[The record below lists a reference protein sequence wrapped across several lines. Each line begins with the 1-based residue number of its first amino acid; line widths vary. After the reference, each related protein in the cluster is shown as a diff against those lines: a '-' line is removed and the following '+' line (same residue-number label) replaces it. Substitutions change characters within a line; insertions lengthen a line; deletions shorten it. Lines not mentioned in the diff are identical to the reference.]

1 MKRMRALSYLV
12 TGNPAHKPGGS
23 LDDETPGVSGSQAR
37 KGKNRRPSTLPI
49 SVQSHLERDS
59 SSSSSED
66 DAYGG
71 LGKGMP
77 SLKEGGSDSEEE
89 NLRSAEYEAILKE
102 HDPQDDE
109 VGKDNPEW
117 HQIHLVPPAGL
128 QRRLRRRLGLRL
140 RLGLELRPR
149 LGRGGRTHARVQVA
163 SPPCRPS
170 VARYQQ
176 NAL

>member
-1 MKRMRALSYLV
+1 MMKRMRALSYLV

-89 NLRSAEYEAILKE
+89 NGSDFDPADSVHPRSPNSFGWNEDSEDLPSEGDLTPTSVKGSQKYK
-102 HDPQDDE
+102 
-109 VGKDNPEW
+109 
-117 HQIHLVPPAGL
+117 
-128 QRRLRRRLGLRL
+128 
-140 RLGLELRPR
+140 
-149 LGRGGRTHARVQVA
+149 ARD
-163 SPPCRPS
+163 RS
-170 VARYQQ
+170 VSMDFDGFFQTLYF
-176 NAL
+176 